1 MTRHKSTITLLG
13 ALALGLALT
22 VPTQGSEASLHTNH
36 FTFDRS
42 VGLPGVELAPGT
54 YIFERAEAT
63 NQDVVVVRDLAR
75 TKVYFL
81 GSTNRVTRPRNLG
94 RTSAITLGEAR
105 PGAPAPIAVWYPLDA
120 SRGHG
125 FIYR

>member
-1 MTRHKSTITLLG
+1 MTIHRSAVTLFA

-22 VPTQGSEASLHTNH
+22 VPTQGSEVSLHTNY
-36 FTFDRS
+36 FSFDRA

-63 NQDVVVVRDLAR
+63 NQDIVVVRDRAR

-81 GSTNRVTRPRNLG
+81 GSTNRVERPRQLG
-94 RTSAITLGEAR
+94 RGSAITLGEAR
-105 PGAPAPIAVWYPLDA
+105 TGAAPPIAVWYPLDA
-120 SRGHG
+120 SRGHA

>member
-1 MTRHKSTITLLG
+1 MTNHKSAVSLLA
-13 ALALGLALT
+13 ALAVGLLLS
-22 VPTQGSEASLHTNH
+22 VPTLGSEASLHTNYFH
-36 FTFDRS
+36 FDRA

-63 NQDVVVVRDLAR
+63 NQDVVVVRDRAR
-75 TKVYFL
+75 TRVYFL
-81 GSTNRVTRPRNLG
+81 GATNRVDRPRHLARG
-94 RTSAITLGEAR
+94 SAITLGEAR
-105 PGAPAPIAVWYPLDA
+105 PGVAPPIAVWYPLDS

>member
-1 MTRHKSTITLLG
+1 MTIHRSVVTLFA

-22 VPTQGSEASLHTNH
+22 VPMQGSEASLHTNY
-36 FTFDRS
+36 FRFDRA
-42 VGLPGVELAPGT
+42 VALPGVELPPGS

-63 NQDVVVVRDLAR
+63 SPDIVVVRDRAR
-75 TKVYFL
+75 TRVYYL
-81 GSTNRVTRPRNLG
+81 GSTDRVERPRHLG
-94 RTSAITLGEAR
+94 RGSAITLGEVR
-105 PGAPAPIAVWYPLDA
+105 PGVAPPIMVWYPLDS